1 MGARW
6 IRGLGVAGVILG
18 LAVSGATSQIGA
30 GPLVSVSHTIR
41 PLVGAS
47 SRLDVGALLR
57 TGHLSAPDAAGPS
70 LVGPSLQSVA
80 HITHGTDQAATS
92 AAGTSQNW
100 SGYIA
105 GPGP

>member
-47 SRLDVGALLR
+47 SRLDAGALLR

-70 LVGPSLQSVA
+70 SVGPSLESVA
-80 HITHGTDQAATS
+80 HLTHGTDQAPTS